1 MRDLFIAA
9 LFFLGTHLGIPNS
22 PLRGQLVASIGERP
36 YRILYAALALAAL
49 AWLVHAWKAAPFV
62 PLWSPGP
69 GLRLVPLVLM
79 PLACLL
85 FVCALTQR
93 NPTAIGQAPD
103 PDLSEPA
110 RGITRITRHPFLW
123 AVAIWAIG
131 HILANGDLAALVFFG
146 SFAILAL
153 LGSMA
158 LDARCTEARLPGW
171 GVFVQRTS
179 NLPFWPSWRAGNGW
193 FCAKSDLCAHS
204 RRLRSISPSSG
215 CIPCSSKWR
224 RSRAAEPKDGARGT
238 APTAL
243 TKP

>member
-79 PLACLL
+79 PLACLF

-179 NLPFWPSWRAGNGW
+179 NLPFLAIVEGRQRLVLREIGFVRALAALALYLALIW
-193 FCAKSDLCAHS
+193 LHPLLFEVAA
-204 RRLRSISPSSG
+204 
-215 CIPCSSKWR
+215 IP
-224 RSRAAEPKDGARGT
+224 RG
-238 APTAL
+238 
-243 TKP
+243 